1 MTEQTSRPYFAPL
14 TPLSHLERAGYVFAH
29 RPAVLDGDLDLT
41 YRDLS
46 DRVRRLAGMLRAAG
60 VADGDRVAVLS
71 PNTHALLE
79 AHFGVAAAGAV
90 LVAINTRL
98 AAAEIATILSHSGAS
113 VFIYDHAL
121 APLAVDAAGR
131 AGYTGLTIDCGTERS
146 GYERR
151 LAEAEPYWRLPED
164 ELSLLS
170 LNYTSGTTG
179 APKGV
184 MYHHRGA
191 FLQSLAMAYH
201 AGLTTESVYLWTLP
215 MFHTNG
221 WCFPWAVTM
230 AGARHV
236 CLRAIDPEAIWGLFE
251 EHGITHLCAA
261 PTVLIMLSDA
271 RARHRLSRPL
281 TVMTGGAPPTP
292 ALIERLQDLN
302 IHLVHLYGL
311 TETFGPAAICQW
323 QPEWH
328 DLSPADRAVQLARQ
342 GVGNVISQ
350 RVRVVDNEGRDV
362 APDGNQIG
370 EIAIRGNNLMLG
382 YYRAP
387 ELTAEAVPDGWFRT
401 GDLAVMH
408 PNGYVEIRDRRK
420 DMIISG
426 GENISSVEVE
436 RALASHPDVLEVA
449 VVGVPD
455 PKWGEVPVAVVEPR
469 SGATPAV
476 ADLIAHVRQRLA
488 GFKVPRQ
495 VRFAPLP
502 RTSTGKVRKDLV
514 RQMVTEQ
521 SRGSDESPAG

>member
-1 MTEQTSRPYFAPL
+1 MSQPYFTPL
-14 TPLSHLERAGYVFAH
+14 SPLSHLDRASLVFPH
-29 RPAVLDGDLDLT
+29 RPAVLDGDLELS
-41 YRDLS
+41 YHDLS
-46 DRVRRLAGMLRAAG
+46 QRVRRLAGMLRGVG
-60 VADGDRVAVLS
+60 VAPGDRVAVLS
-71 PNTHALLE
+71 PNTHVLLE
-79 AHFGVAAAGAV
+79 SHFGVAGAGGV

-98 AAAEIATILSHSGAS
+98 AAAEIAAILRHSQAS
-113 VFIYDHAL
+113 VLIYDRAL
-121 APLAVDAAGR
+121 AELAVDAVGR
-131 AGYTGLTIDCGTERS
+131 AEFAGVALDCGSVTS
-146 GYERR
+146 GYDRR
-151 LAEAEPYWRLPED
+151 LAEADPYWQLPTD
-164 ELSLLS
+164 ELALLS
-170 LNYTSGTTG
+170 INYTSGTTG

-221 WCFPWAVTM
+221 WCFPWAVTL
-230 AGARHV
+230 AGARHI
-236 CLRAIDPEAIWGLFE
+236 CLRAIDPEAIWGLLE
-251 EHGITHLCAA
+251 EHGVTHLCAA
-261 PTVLIMLSDA
+261 PTVLIMLADA

-281 TVMTGGAPPTP
+281 NVMTGGAPPTP
-292 ALIERLQDLN
+292 ALIERLGELN
-302 IHLVHLYGL
+302 VRLVHLYGL

-328 DLSPADRAVQLARQ
+328 DLTPPERAELLARQ
-342 GVGNVISQ
+342 GVGNVISD
-350 RVRVVDNEGRDV
+350 RVRVVDGDGRDV
-362 APDGNQIG
+362 AADGAQLG

-382 YYRAP
+382 YFQEP
-387 ELTAEAVPDGWFRT
+387 QLTAEAVPDGWFRT

-408 PNGYVEIRDRRK
+408 PSGYVEIRDRRK

-436 RALASHPDVLEVA
+436 RVLASHPDVLEVA

-455 PKWGEVPVAVVEPR
+455 PKWGEVPVAVVESR
-469 SGATPAV
+469 AGAAPSAE
-476 ADLIAHVRQRLA
+476 DLVVHVRSRLA

-514 RQMVTEQ
+514 RRLVAEPESGEQ
-521 SRGSDESPAG
+521 P